1 MGRSVDGRFATCYP
15 LAIAMGIRAILRR
28 FSVCVALAAVLP
40 LGGCGFAPLYG
51 RTASGASAVDELA
64 AIQVEAIPDRSG
76 QILRNSLRDA
86 LNPNGLALPA
96 RYRLR
101 IRMIEPRQE
110 LALQRNDTVAR
121 VGYGVVATYY
131 LVDAAGRT
139 LISGNASLNTNFE
152 VSDSQYATLA
162 SRNSA
167 RDRVMAQIS
176 EDIRD
181 QLAIYLGSRP
191 PQASVLPAPAPQR

>member
-1 MGRSVDGRFATCYP
+1 MDARFATCYP
-15 LAIAMGIRAILRR
+15 LAIAMGIRTSLRR
-28 FSVCVALAAVLP
+28 FFLCAAFAAALP
-40 LGGCGFAPLYG
+40 LAGCGFEPLYG
-51 RTASGASAVDELA
+51 RTASGASAIDELA
-64 AIQVEAIPDRSG
+64 AIQVEQIPDRSG

-86 LNPNGLALPA
+86 LNPNGQALPA

-121 VGYGVVATYY
+121 VGYGVVATYV
-131 LVDAAGRT
+131 LLDASGRALT
-139 LISGNASLNTNFE
+139 SGASSLNTNFE
-152 VSDSQYATLA
+152 VSDSQYATLS

-167 RDRVMAQIS
+167 RDRVIAQIS

-181 QLAIYLGSRP
+181 QLAIFLGSRA
-191 PQASVLPAPAPQR
+191 PQASAPQGPAPQR